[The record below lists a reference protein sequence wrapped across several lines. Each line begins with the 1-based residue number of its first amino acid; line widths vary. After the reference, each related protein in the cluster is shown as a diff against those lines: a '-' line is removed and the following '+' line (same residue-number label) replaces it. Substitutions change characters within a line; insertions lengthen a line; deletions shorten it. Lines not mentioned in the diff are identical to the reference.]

1 MQVSDYN
8 PAFNMM
14 HLVFLELDTYPCY
27 FYLNSLMKKKTI
39 VLSEVLYNNKTSKIY
54 PDLNPAEPTQQEI
67 NPQSY
72 RLANI
77 CKVEAYI
84 LDKISKRE
92 KNEMLTYYFKCFWH

>member
-1 MQVSDYN
+1 M
-8 PAFNMM
+8 
-14 HLVFLELDTYPCY
+14 
-27 FYLNSLMKKKTI
+27 

-54 PDLNPAEPTQQEI
+54 RDLNPAEQTQQEI

-77 CKVEAYI
+77 WKVEAYI

-92 KNEMLTYYFKCFWH
+92 KNEMLTYYFK